1 MHVEFS
7 ISMFYSLEVDMLVV
21 ESEVNTMQT
30 HRGVEVYLHAFITLA
45 VGGWFF

>member
-7 ISMFYSLEVDMLVV
+7 ISMFHSLEIDMLVA
-21 ESEVNTMQT
+21 ETEVNTMQT

-45 VGGWFF
+45 VCGWFF